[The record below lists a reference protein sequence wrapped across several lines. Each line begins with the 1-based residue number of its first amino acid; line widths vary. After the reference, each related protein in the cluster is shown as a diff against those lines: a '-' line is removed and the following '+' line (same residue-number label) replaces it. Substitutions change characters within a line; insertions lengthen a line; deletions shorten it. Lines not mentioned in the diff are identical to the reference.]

1 MKRTGNRLSESFLNA
16 IEDRIASGE
25 YPPGVRLDEVELAA
39 KFGVS
44 RTPIREALIR
54 LGSTGMI
61 EKRPRKG
68 WVVTE
73 ASPSHLIEMFE
84 VAAELEAMCGSP
96 GGATRDAIP
105 ATENTFSARSVPW
118 RYGPRYVLHAQRAV
132 SRCSL
137 RGEYQRL
144 LDREGEPN
152 SAAAAPLSPSAVAGA
167 FPDCG
172 LFHEHQEIVDAIL
185 AGDGERAAEWV
196 RAHINVQG
204 QRFSD
209 LMASIE
215 ELTRAA

>member
-1 MKRTGNRLSESFLNA
+1 
-16 IEDRIASGE
+16 
-25 YPPGVRLDEVELAA
+25 VELAA

-84 VAAELEAMCGSP
+84 VAAELEAMCGRLAARRATPFLQQKILSAHEACRGVTDP
-96 GGATRDAIP
+96 DTYYTLNELFHGALYEASTNGFLIAKASQIQRQLRP
-105 ATENTFSARSVPW
+105 FRRLQLRVP
-118 RYGPRYVLHAQRAV
+118 
-132 SRCSL
+132 SRIADS
-137 RGEYQRL
+137 
-144 LDREGEPN
+144 
-152 SAAAAPLSPSAVAGA
+152 
-167 FPDCG
+167 
-172 LFHEHQEIVDAIL
+172 FHEHQEIVDAIL